1 MKMIDLS
8 KALKSCSYGVCTA
21 IAALALGAA
30 EPASAQANFEQ
41 CGTDLPLS
49 GTISGTAT
57 SVSFLVGYR
66 WGKGVLK
73 LNDGREFPFSA
84 RGLKVLETG
93 VRTMEIEGEVYN
105 LERIEDFIGHYYGAS
120 MGIVPIKGKG
130 EIIMNNSRCVV
141 IVARHKSKGLTM
153 SAPAPQGIT
162 IQFDED

>member
-1 MKMIDLS
+1 MIDLS
-8 KALKSCSYGVCTA
+8 TALKSCRYSVCTA

-30 EPASAQANFEQ
+30 EPASAQANFEE

-49 GTISGTAT
+49 GTITGSAT

-84 RGLKVLETG
+84 RGLKVMETG

-120 MGIVPIKGKG
+120 YGLVAVKGKG
-130 EIIMNNSRCVV
+130 EIVMNNSRCVV
-141 IVARHKSKGLTM
+141 IVARHKSTGITL
-153 SAPAPQGIT
+153 SAPTPSGIT

>member
-8 KALKSCSYGVCTA
+8 QALKSCGYGVCTA
-21 IAALALGAA
+21 IAALALGAV

-49 GTISGTAT
+49 GTVSGSGK

-84 RGLKVLETG
+84 RGLKVMETG
-93 VRTMEIEGEVYN
+93 VRTMDFEGAVYN
-105 LERIEDFIGHYYGAS
+105 LERIEDFIGNYYGAS
-120 MGIVPIKGKG
+120 MGLVPIKGKG